1 MKYLFIKYPLFFDT
15 RMFTTRNT
23 CAAAP
28 PPRRRRRCRVT
39 PKFDSVDCRVTDFID
54 LLYKR
59 KIVSSNSN
67 PNPNNLNLN
76 QHTAWDIQTL
86 FSRHLQKRRDI
97 PPQIC
102 WQRRRVTSQSDSSK
116 MIHRLFCFIRKKV
129 RWPPGSRKRNFSL
142 KLIRKILT
150 KIKHSMRNGKNRK
163 SKLEC

>member
-1 MKYLFIKYPLFFDT
+1 MWKSPVCS
-15 RMFTTRNT
+15 R
-23 CAAAP
+23 
-28 PPRRRRRCRVT
+28 PRTNNNWHFCLVLARDNINLGMSQARLAWLGIWSVT
-39 PKFDSVDCRVTDFID
+39 
-54 LLYKR
+54 
-59 KIVSSNSN
+59 SNSN

-142 KLIRKILT
+142 KLIRKIPT